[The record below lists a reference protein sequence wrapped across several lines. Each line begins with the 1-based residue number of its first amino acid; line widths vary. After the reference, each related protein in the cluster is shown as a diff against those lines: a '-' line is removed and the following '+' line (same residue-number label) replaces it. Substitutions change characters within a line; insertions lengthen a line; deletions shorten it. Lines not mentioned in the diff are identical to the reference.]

1 MFLAD
6 QAQEIHLIYLE
17 NDFITVNGRNLLAFD
32 AGMDWDIK
40 RVEGVSGMMGGG
52 LFNMSLHGT
61 GWVAILS
68 DGPPV
73 LLDVASRRRSPTP
86 QAAITWSS
94 GVKTGI
100 KTDFK
105 MKNLIGRSS
114 GESIQMAF
122 SGEGWVLVQPS
133 EGRVSPTAARGAADG
148 QAGRAPGA
156 GHRRRRLHRRAPRR
170 RLVAEGARV
179 RAFVRYNSRGERGTL
194 DWLDPAVVADVEV
207 VAGELRDIESVT
219 RAVAGVE
226 VVFHLAAQIAIPYS
240 YVNPRDFVEVN
251 AVGSLNVAQAALAAG
266 VERVRAHV
274 DERGLRR
281 GAHGPDHRGP
291 PAEPQS
297 PYAASKVAADKLM
310 DSFHRSF
317 DLPVAV
323 VRPFNTYGPHQS
335 ARAILPTIISQALA
349 GPGLRLGSLHP
360 RRDMT
365 FVEDTA
371 AAFIA
376 VAEADDRVVGRTV
389 QLGTGVDVSIGEL
402 VEMVGSA
409 ARQGA
414 DGRDRPGAGPP
425 AQQRGRAPHL
435 RSGPGRRA
443 DGLAPDGRAARRRR
457 AHDRVDRARGR
468 ALPRRRVRDLDV
480 HELVAG
486 IVDDLL
492 AARTPPA
499 RLERGAARLV
509 PVRLAAAGA
518 RAPVREQPER
528 AGQLGAGL

>member
-1 MFLAD
+1 MAKLA
-6 QAQEIHLIYLE
+6 
-17 NDFITVNGRNLLAFD
+17 GR
-32 AGMDWDIK
+32 
-40 RVEGVSGMMGGG
+40 
-52 LFNMSLHGT
+52 
-61 GWVAILS
+61 
-68 DGPPV
+68 PV
-73 LLDVASRRRSPTP
+73 LVT
-86 QAAITWSS
+86 
-94 GVKTGI
+94 
-100 KTDFK
+100 
-105 MKNLIGRSS
+105 
-114 GESIQMAF
+114 
-122 SGEGWVLVQPS
+122 
-133 EGRVSPTAARGAADG
+133 
-148 QAGRAPGA
+148 GA
-156 GHRRRRLHRRAPRR
+156 GGFIGGHLVA

-219 RAVAGVE
+219 RAVAGAE

-266 VERVRAHV
+266 VERVLHTSTSEV
-274 DERGLRR
+274 Y
-281 GAHGPDHRGP
+281 GAARTVPITEDHP
-291 PAEPQS
+291 LEPQS

-402 VEMVGSA
+402 VELVGSLLGKELTVETDPARVRPPNSEVERLISDPALAAELAGWRPTVELRDGVARTIAWIEREA
-409 ARQGA
+409 ARFRIGEYA
-414 DGRDRPGAGPP
+414 
-425 AQQRGRAPHL
+425 
-435 RSGPGRRA
+435 
-443 DGLAPDGRAARRRR
+443 
-457 AHDRVDRARGR
+457 
-468 ALPRRRVRDLDV
+468 
-480 HELVAG
+480 
-486 IVDDLL
+486 I
-492 AARTPPA
+492 
-499 RLERGAARLV
+499 
-509 PVRLAAAGA
+509 
-518 RAPVREQPER
+518 
-528 AGQLGAGL
+528 